1 MKNFRHHEIKQI
13 ANYVKDGGIIV
24 YPTDTVWGIG
34 GNALDAKVVEKTKTY
49 KGKPDDAKLV
59 WLLPSVKAVV
69 TYCGNVSGV
78 ERKMLLKKRTT
89 VIVNGQAVR
98 VVRSGWLNKL
108 LTACDV
114 PLVATSANL
123 HGNPVIHAWRQAL
136 EVFANRD
143 LAVVRGRK
151 IYRALPSTLV
161 QIDKNQNSSQIKIL
175 RAGSGISMK

>member
-1 MKNFRHHEIKQI
+1 MKVFRHHEIKKI
-13 ANYVKDGGIIV
+13 ADYVKNCGVIV

-34 GNALDAKVVEKTKTY
+34 GNALDENVVQKVKTA
-49 KGKPDDAKLV
+49 KGKPDDAKLI
-59 WLLPSVKAVV
+59 WLLPSSKAVELH
-69 TYCGNVSGV
+69 CGKITAV
-78 ERKMLLKKRTT
+78 EKNTLRKKRTT

-108 LTACDV
+108 LSACGV

-123 HGNPVIHAWRQAL
+123 HGQPVIESWRQGVQ
-136 EVFANRD
+136 VFAEKD

-151 IYRALPSTLV
+151 IYHQKPSSLV
-161 QIDKNQNSSQIKIL
+161 QIDTQQNPPQIKVL